1 MQHKRKQRVAG
12 LIKINLSRII
22 QREIA
27 GELPGMATIMHVDL
41 SDDLKYAKV
50 NVSLYGSDEAKK
62 KSFAILKRET
72 KNLRK
77 HLAQALT
84 LRRSPALTFVED
96 SSLNHAF
103 RIDEILAKIHQNDE
117 NSGKQDTQ

>member
-1 MQHKRKQRVAG
+1 MQNKRKQRVAG
-12 LIKINLSRII
+12 LIKVNLSQII

-27 GELPGMATIMHVDL
+27 GRLPGMATIMHVDL

-50 NVSLYGSDEAKK
+50 NVSLYGSEKAKE

-77 HLAQALT
+77 RLGQVLNLRQIPVLA
-84 LRRSPALTFVED
+84 FVED
-96 SSLNHAF
+96 STLDHAF
-103 RIDEILAKIHQNDE
+103 RIDEILAKIHQNE
-117 NSGKQDTQ
+117 KNSGKPDAQ

>member
-12 LIKINLSRII
+12 LIKVSLSQII

-27 GELPGMATIMHVDL
+27 GKLPGMATIMHVDL

-50 NVSLYGSDEAKK
+50 IVSLYGSDEAKE

-72 KNLRK
+72 KSLRK
-77 HLAQALT
+77 QLGQVLS
-84 LRRSPALTFVED
+84 LRQNPVLTFVED
-96 SSLNHAF
+96 SSLDHAF
-103 RIDEILAKIHQNDE
+103 RIDELLAKIHQNE
-117 NSGKQDTQ
+117 KNSGKPDTQ